1 MARSRAGTRTMVM
14 VTRIPDGATWLTGL
28 GNVRTSRASL
38 RSVPIPGERRRSYL
52 ARQVATMALSHVQV
66 DTPMAIVR
74 AAAWSNSLARMGVY
88 LPLFVI
94 HDIGVMLSMT
104 RGAGGYVIR
113 AREAQLAR
121 LQLPQGMKPLLDK
134 YRRLLENIT
143 QSEVTERLAGLRLR
157 DEMVAVLLS
166 RILGDTFNRWRD
178 RTKAA
183 GAEPLPLD
191 LGILGEIDYADHFKD
206 FDARSLWGFI
216 EHIEAQSMHI
226 YTQVELIDLDTVRL
240 LGLFKE
246 DSASG
251 SEALGGAIDL
261 VDLFAALGS
270 PEANDVANF
279 SLDLLPSVLETRRS
293 TGAQTFAVDGYA
305 SIERKGNIDSL
316 VLSELAYDREIFEQK
331 VVDNELLYY
340 GREKS
345 REDERR
351 LQYILIDCSA
361 SMRGQRQVFARGL
374 ALALIK
380 KLTLEGDEIWVRFF
394 DSRLHETVKIGRSG
408 QVPVPY
414 LLSFRSERGRNY
426 GKVFRQLL
434 VEVTRLRREQ
444 KRRVVLYTITHGQCH
459 IEPELVSALKQQA
472 FLYGV
477 IVLPSTDQLPEF
489 VAMLDRQQIVSGDV
503 LTNRAERQRRALDI
517 VGDATKTRKAA
528 AEKAET
534 LPTDPAVSRRMNV
547 VR

>member
-1 MARSRAGTRTMVM
+1 
-14 VTRIPDGATWLTGL
+14 
-28 GNVRTSRASL
+28 
-38 RSVPIPGERRRSYL
+38 VPIPVDKRRSFL
-52 ARQVATMALSHVQV
+52 ARQAATMALSHVQT
-66 DTPMAIVR
+66 DTPMALVR
-74 AAAWSNSLARMGVY
+74 AAAWANSLSRMGVN

-94 HDIGVMLSMT
+94 HDIGVMLSMS
-104 RGAGGYVIR
+104 RGAGGYVLR
-113 AREAQLAR
+113 ARDSQLAR
-121 LQLPQGMKPLLDK
+121 IGLPPGAKPKLDH
-134 YRRLLENIT
+134 YRRLLENIAS
-143 QSEVTERLAGLRLR
+143 SEVTERLAGLRLR
-157 DEMVAVLLS
+157 DEMIAVLLS
-166 RILGDTFNRWRD
+166 RILGDTYNRWRD
-178 RTKAA
+178 RTKSSGVEA
-183 GAEPLPLD
+183 LPLD
-191 LGILGEIDYADHFKD
+191 LGILGEIDYADHFRD
-206 FDARSLWGFI
+206 FDAKSLWQFLD
-216 EHIEAQSMHI
+216 HVVLQQNHI

-246 DSASG
+246 DTASG

-293 TGAQTFAVDGYA
+293 TGAQTFSVDGYA

-340 GREKS
+340 GRDKQH
-345 REDERR
+345 EDERR

-394 DSRLHETVKIGRSG
+394 DSRLHETIKIARSG

-426 GKVFRQLL
+426 AKVFRQLL
-434 VEVTRLRREQ
+434 VETTRLKREQ
-444 KRRVVLYTITHGQCH
+444 KRRVVMYVITHGQCH
-459 IEPELVSALKQQA
+459 IEPELITALKQQA
-472 FLYGV
+472 FLYG
-477 IVLPSTDQLPEF
+477 IVCLPSSDQLPEF
-489 VAMLDRQQIVSGDV
+489 VPLLDRSQIVHADAMTS
-503 LTNRAERQRRALDI
+503 RAERQRRALDI
-517 VGDATKTRKAA
+517 VGDATRSPKRDKPAPPA
-528 AEKAET
+528 PGAEIPSSSRHK
-534 LPTDPAVSRRMNV
+534 LPAQK
-547 VR
+547 

>member
-1 MARSRAGTRTMVM
+1 
-14 VTRIPDGATWLTGL
+14 
-28 GNVRTSRASL
+28 
-38 RSVPIPGERRRSYL
+38 
-52 ARQVATMALSHVQV
+52 MALSHVQV

-74 AAAWSNSLARMGVY
+74 AAAWSNSMSRMGVH
-88 LPLFVI
+88 LPLFVV
-94 HDIGVMLSMT
+94 HDIGVMLSLA
-104 RGAGGYVIR
+104 RGGGGYTLR
-113 AREAQLAR
+113 GRESQLAR
-121 LQLPQGMKPLLDK
+121 LQPTPASRQHLEQYRKLLD
-134 YRRLLENIT
+134 NIGN
-143 QSEVTERLAGLRLR
+143 SEVTERLSGLRLR

-166 RILGDTFNRWRD
+166 RILGDTYNRWRD
-178 RTKAA
+178 RTKSA
-183 GAEPLPLD
+183 GVEPLPLD
-191 LGILGEIDYADHFKD
+191 LGILGDIDYADHFRE
-206 FDARSLWGFI
+206 FDMRSLWSFL
-216 EHIEAQSMHI
+216 EHLVAQAMHV

-251 SEALGGAIDL
+251 SEALAGAIDL

-293 TGAQTFAVDGYA
+293 TGAQTFSVDGYA

-331 VVDNELLYY
+331 IVDNELLYY
-340 GREKS
+340 GRDKQ

-351 LQYILIDCSA
+351 LQYLLIDCSA

-380 KLTLEGDEIWVRFF
+380 KLSLEGDEIWVRFF
-394 DSRLHETVKIGRSG
+394 DSRMHETIKINRSG

-426 GKVFRQLL
+426 SKVFRQLL
-434 VEVTRLRREQ
+434 VEITRLRREQ
-444 KRRVVLYTITHGQCH
+444 KRRVVLYVITHGQCH
-459 IEPELVSALKQQA
+459 IEPELANALKQQA

-477 IVLPSTDQLPEF
+477 VVLPSSDQLPEF
-489 VAMLDRQQIVSGDV
+489 VPLLDRSQIVHADA
-503 LTNRAERQRRALDI
+503 LTSRADRQRRALDI
-517 VGDATKTRKAA
+517 VGDASAA
-528 AEKAET
+528 SSMRWQAK
-534 LPTDPAVSRRMNV
+534 
-547 VR
+547 

>member
-1 MARSRAGTRTMVM
+1 
-14 VTRIPDGATWLTGL
+14 
-28 GNVRTSRASL
+28 
-38 RSVPIPGERRRSYL
+38 
-52 ARQVATMALSHVQV
+52 MALSHVQT

-74 AAAWSNSLARMGVY
+74 ASAWSNSLMRMGVH

-104 RGAGGYVIR
+104 RGAGGYAIR

-121 LQLPQGMKPLLDK
+121 IQLPPNMKPLLEA
-134 YRRLLENIT
+134 YRKLLENIAA
-143 QSEVTERLAGLRLR
+143 SEVTERLAGLRLR

-166 RILGDTFNRWRD
+166 RILGDTYNRWRD
-178 RTKAA
+178 RSKSA

-191 LGILGEIDYADHFKD
+191 LGILGEIDFADHFRD
-206 FDARSLWGFI
+206 FDPRGLWAFA
-216 EHIEAQSMHI
+216 EHLVAQSMHI

-293 TGAQTFAVDGYA
+293 TGSQTFAVDGYA

-331 VVDNELLYY
+331 VVDSELLYY
-340 GREKS
+340 GREKQ

-351 LQYILIDCSA
+351 LQYLLIDCSA

-394 DSRLHETVKIGRSG
+394 DSRLHETIKIGRSG

-459 IEPELVSALKQQA
+459 IEPELVTALKQQA

-477 IVLPSTDQLPEF
+477 VVLPSTDQLPEF
-489 VAMLDRQQIVSGDV
+489 VSLLDRSQIVSGEV

-517 VGDATKTRKAA
+517 IDNATSAKKVAQPPSSPP
-528 AEKAET
+528 
-534 LPTDPAVSRRMNV
+534 LTDPAVSRRMKAV
-547 VR
+547 K

>member
-1 MARSRAGTRTMVM
+1 
-14 VTRIPDGATWLTGL
+14 
-28 GNVRTSRASL
+28 
-38 RSVPIPGERRRSYL
+38 
-52 ARQVATMALSHVQV
+52 MALSHVQV
-66 DTPMAIVR
+66 DTPMALVR
-74 AAAWSNSLARMGVY
+74 AAAWSNSLMRMGVH

-94 HDIGVMLSMT
+94 HDIGVMLSMS
-104 RGAGGYVIR
+104 RGTGGYALR
-113 AREAQLAR
+113 PREAQLAR
-121 LQLPQGMKPLLDK
+121 ISVPPGAKPQLDQ
-134 YRRLLENIT
+134 YRRLLENIAA
-143 QSEVTERLAGLRLR
+143 SEVTDRLAGLRLR

-166 RILGDTFNRWRD
+166 RILGDTYNRWRD
-178 RTKAA
+178 RSKAA

-191 LGILGEIDYADHFKD
+191 LGILGEIDYADHFRE
-206 FDARSLWGFI
+206 FDPRGVWGFV
-216 EHIEAQSMHI
+216 EHVVGQAMHI

-316 VLSELAYDREIFEQK
+316 VLSELAY
-331 VVDNELLYY
+331 
-340 GREKS
+340 GREKQ

-351 LQYILIDCSA
+351 LQYLLIDCSA

-394 DSRLHETVKIGRSG
+394 DSRLHETIKIARSG

-434 VEVTRLRREQ
+434 IEVTRLRREQ
-444 KRRVVLYTITHGQCH
+444 KRRVVMYTITHGQCH
-459 IEPELVSALKQQA
+459 IEPELISALKQQA

-477 IVLPSTDQLPEF
+477 VVLPSSDHLPEF
-489 VAMLDRQQIVSGDV
+489 VPLLDRSQIVSGEV

-517 VGDATKTRKAA
+517 VGDATRAA
-528 AEKAET
+528 PRTTPPVAQV
-534 LPTDPAVSRRMNV
+534 PSDPQHSRRMPRASDPPV
-547 VR
+547 DRPVERAKPGEPR

>member
-1 MARSRAGTRTMVM
+1 MV
-14 VTRIPDGATWLTGL
+14 
-28 GNVRTSRASL
+28 
-38 RSVPIPGERRRSYL
+38 
-52 ARQVATMALSHVQV
+52 LSHVQV
-66 DTPMAIVR
+66 DTPMALVR
-74 AAAWSNSLARMGVY
+74 SAAWSNSLMRMGVH

-94 HDIGVMLSMT
+94 HDIGVMLSMS
-104 RGAGGYVIR
+104 RGSGGYTLR
-113 AREAQLAR
+113 PREAQLAR
-121 LQLPQGMKPLLDK
+121 VQVPPNMKPLLDQ
-134 YRRLLENIT
+134 YRKLLENIST
-143 QSEVTERLAGLRLR
+143 SEVTERLAGLRLR
-157 DEMVAVLLS
+157 DEMIAVLLS
-166 RILGDTFNRWRD
+166 RIVGDTYNRWRD
-178 RTKAA
+178 RSKSA

-206 FDARSLWGFI
+206 FDPRGLWGFV
-216 EHIEAQSMHI
+216 EHLVAQSMHV

-279 SLDLLPSVLETRRS
+279 SLDLLPSVLETRRT

-305 SIERKGNIDSL
+305 SVERKGNIDSL

-340 GREKS
+340 GREKQ

-351 LQYILIDCSA
+351 LQYLLIDCSA

-380 KLTLEGDEIWVRFF
+380 KLMLEGDEIWVRFF
-394 DSRLHETVKIGRSG
+394 DSRLHETVKIGRTG

-459 IEPELVSALKQQA
+459 IEPDLVASLKQQA

-477 IVLPSTDQLPEF
+477 VVLPSSDQLPEF
-489 VAMLDRQQIVSGDV
+489 VQQLDRSQIVTREA
-503 LTNRAERQRRALDI
+503 LTSRAERQRRALDI
-517 VGDATKTRKAA
+517 VGDATRTTPRKKQPVQAA
-528 AEKAET
+528 KPGESLRMRRATDGPDTKAR
-534 LPTDPAVSRRMNV
+534 D
-547 VR
+547 

>member
-1 MARSRAGTRTMVM
+1 
-14 VTRIPDGATWLTGL
+14 
-28 GNVRTSRASL
+28 
-38 RSVPIPGERRRSYL
+38 
-52 ARQVATMALSHVQV
+52 MALSHVQT
-66 DTPMAIVR
+66 DTPMALVR
-74 AAAWSNSLARMGVY
+74 AAAWCNSLMRMGVY

-94 HDIGVMLSMT
+94 HDIGVMLSMS
-104 RGAGGYVIR
+104 RGAGGYALR
-113 AREAQLAR
+113 PREAQLAR
-121 LQLPQGMKPLLDK
+121 ISVPAGAKPQLDQ
-134 YRRLLENIT
+134 YRRLLENIAA
-143 QSEVTERLAGLRLR
+143 SEVTERLAGLRLR

-166 RILGDTFNRWRD
+166 RILGDTYNRWRD
-178 RTKAA
+178 RSKAA

-191 LGILGEIDYADHFKD
+191 LGILGEIDYADHFRD
-206 FDARSLWGFI
+206 FDPRGVWGFV
-216 EHIEAQSMHI
+216 EHLVAQSMHI

-331 VVDNELLYY
+331 VVDSELLYY
-340 GREKS
+340 GREKQ

-351 LQYILIDCSA
+351 LQYLLIDCSA

-394 DSRLHETVKIGRSG
+394 DSRLHETIKIGR
-408 QVPVPY
+408 
-414 LLSFRSERGRNY
+414 
-426 GKVFRQLL
+426 
-434 VEVTRLRREQ
+434 
-444 KRRVVLYTITHGQCH
+444 
-459 IEPELVSALKQQA
+459 
-472 FLYGV
+472 
-477 IVLPSTDQLPEF
+477 
-489 VAMLDRQQIVSGDV
+489 
-503 LTNRAERQRRALDI
+503 
-517 VGDATKTRKAA
+517 
-528 AEKAET
+528 
-534 LPTDPAVSRRMNV
+534 
-547 VR
+547 

>member
-1 MARSRAGTRTMVM
+1 MV
-14 VTRIPDGATWLTGL
+14 
-28 GNVRTSRASL
+28 
-38 RSVPIPGERRRSYL
+38 
-52 ARQVATMALSHVQV
+52 LSHVQT

-74 AAAWSNSLARMGVY
+74 ASAWSNSLARMGVH
-88 LPLFVI
+88 LPLFLV
-94 HDIGVMLSMT
+94 HDIGVMLSLS
-104 RGAGGYVIR
+104 RAGGGYVLR
-113 AREAQLAR
+113 PRESQLAR
-121 LQLPQGMKPLLDK
+121 VQLPPNVRPQLEQ
-134 YRRLLENIT
+134 YRRLLENIAA
-143 QSEVTERLAGLRLR
+143 SEVIERLAGLRLR

-166 RILGDTFNRWRD
+166 RILGDTYNRWRD
-178 RTKAA
+178 RSKASGVEA
-183 GAEPLPLD
+183 LPLD
-191 LGILGEIDYADHFKD
+191 LGILGEIDFADHFRD
-206 FDARSLWGFI
+206 FDPRALWAFI
-216 EHIEAQSMHI
+216 EHLVAQSMHI

-293 TGAQTFAVDGYA
+293 TGAQTFSVDGYA

-340 GREKS
+340 GRDKQ
-345 REDERR
+345 REEERR
-351 LQYILIDCSA
+351 LQYLLIDCSA

-394 DSRLHETVKIGRSG
+394 DSRLHETVKIARSG

-444 KRRVVLYTITHGQCH
+444 KRRVVMYVITHGQCH

-477 IVLPSTDQLPEF
+477 VCLPSSDLPDF
-489 VAMLDRQQIVSGDV
+489 VPLLDRSQIVTAEV
-503 LTNRAERQRRALDI
+503 LTSRAERQRRALDI
-517 VGDATKTRKAA
+517 VGDATRAPKGAQPTTSAPAA
-528 AEKAET
+528 S
-534 LPTDPAVSRRMNV
+534 LRMPASK
-547 VR
+547 

>member
-1 MARSRAGTRTMVM
+1 
-14 VTRIPDGATWLTGL
+14 
-28 GNVRTSRASL
+28 
-38 RSVPIPGERRRSYL
+38 
-52 ARQVATMALSHVQV
+52 MALSHVQV
-66 DTPMAIVR
+66 DTPMALVR
-74 AAAWSNSLARMGVY
+74 ASAWSNSLSRMGVH
-88 LPLFVI
+88 LPLFLI
-94 HDIGVMLSMT
+94 HDIGVMLSLS
-104 RGAGGYVIR
+104 RGAGGYVLR
-113 AREAQLAR
+113 PREAQLAR
-121 LQLPQGMKPLLDK
+121 IQLPAGVKPQLDQ
-134 YRRLLENIT
+134 YRRLLENIGA
-143 QSEVTERLAGLRLR
+143 SEVTERLAGLRLR

-166 RILGDTFNRWRD
+166 RILGDTYNRWRD
-178 RTKAA
+178 RSKSA

-191 LGILGEIDYADHFKD
+191 LGILGEIDYADHFRD
-206 FDARSLWGFI
+206 FDPRGLWGFV
-216 EHIEAQSMHI
+216 EHLVAQSMHI

-316 VLSELAYDREIFEQK
+316 VLSELAYDTEIFEQK

-340 GREKS
+340 GREKQ

-351 LQYILIDCSA
+351 LQYLLIDCSA

-394 DSRLHETVKIGRSG
+394 DSRLHETIKIGRSG

-434 VEVTRLRREQ
+434 VETTRLRREQ
-444 KRRVVLYTITHGQCH
+444 KRRVVMYVITHGQCH
-459 IEPELVSALKQQA
+459 IEPELVTALKQQA
-472 FLYGV
+472 FLYG
-477 IVLPSTDQLPEF
+477 IICLPSSDQLPEF
-489 VAMLDRQQIVSGDV
+489 VPMLDRSQIVSGEA

-517 VGDATKTRKAA
+517 IDNATSVKKVVQPPTSPP
-528 AEKAET
+528 
-534 LPTDPAVSRRMNV
+534 PTDPAVSRRMKAV
-547 VR
+547 K

>member
-1 MARSRAGTRTMVM
+1 MARQM
-14 VTRIPDGATWLTGL
+14 ATL
-28 GNVRTSRASL
+28 V
-38 RSVPIPGERRRSYL
+38 
-52 ARQVATMALSHVQV
+52 LSHVQT
-66 DTPMAIVR
+66 DTPMAAVR
-74 AAAWSNSLARMGVY
+74 AAAWSNSLSRMGVH

-94 HDIGVMLSMT
+94 HDIGVMLSMS
-104 RGAGGYVIR
+104 RGAGGYVLR
-113 AREAQLAR
+113 ARDAQLAR
-121 LQLPQGMKPLLDK
+121 VQVPSGGKPQLDQ
-134 YRRLLENIT
+134 YRRLLENIS

-157 DEMVAVLLS
+157 DEMVAVLLQ
-166 RILGDTFNRWRD
+166 RILGDTYNRWRD
-178 RTKAA
+178 RTKGA
-183 GAEPLPLD
+183 GVESLPLD
-191 LGILGEIDYADHFKD
+191 LGLLGEVDYADHFKD
-206 FDARSLWGFI
+206 FDQRSLWGFL
-216 EHIEAQSMHI
+216 EHLVAQSMHV

-246 DSASG
+246 DTASG

-279 SLDLLPSVLETRRS
+279 SLDLLPSVLETRRA
-293 TGAQTFAVDGYA
+293 TGSQTFAVDGYA

-331 VVDNELLYY
+331 VVDAELLYY
-340 GREKS
+340 GRG
-345 REDERR
+345 

-380 KLTLEGDEIWVRFF
+380 KLSLEGDEIWVRFF
-394 DSRLHETVKIGRSG
+394 DSRMHETIKINRSG

-434 VEVTRLRREQ
+434 VELTRLRREQ
-444 KRRVVLYTITHGQCH
+444 KRRVVMYVITHGQCH
-459 IEPELVSALKQQA
+459 IEPELTTAMKQQA

-477 IVLPSTDQLPEF
+477 VVLPSSEQLPEF
-489 VAMLDRQQIVSGDV
+489 VPLLDRSQIVTADA
-503 LTNRAERQRRALDI
+503 LTSRADRQRRALDI
-517 VGDATKTRKAA
+517 VGDASAA
-528 AEKAET
+528 SSLRWQAMK
-534 LPTDPAVSRRMNV
+534 
-547 VR
+547 